1 MERKLQLLADKQDRG
16 FTLLELLLVLTVI
29 TIVSLI
35 SLTRWEFK
43 SHGDK
48 NIDVISAQLH
58 SMRDQE
64 TVHINDNL
72 YFNGNGN
79 INHAQT
85 IRYDNK
91 TCIFQLGFGRFYC
104 E

>member
-1 MERKLQLLADKQDRG
+1 MERKLKLLAEKHDRG
-16 FTLLELLLVLTVI
+16 FTLLELLLVLSVI

-48 NIDVISAQLH
+48 NIDIISAQLF

-64 TVHINDNL
+64 SIYVNDDL

-85 IRYDNK
+85 IHYDNK
-91 TCIFQLGFGRFYC
+91 TCVFQLGFGRFYC